1 MISED
6 DKNKVR
12 DATDLVA
19 LVSETVELRPRG
31 NTDLWGCCPFHGEKT
46 PSFHV
51 IPATQVWHCF
61 GCGEGGDA
69 FTYVMKR
76 EGLSFPESIRYLA
89 DRAGIELEED
99 QSFKRSGTKRNR
111 LVEVCEETCSFYHT
125 LLMRGKAATI
135 ARSASSM
142 RRPVASTASVSRRAT
157 ACSSAILD
165 PRASR
170 LRK

>member
-76 EGLSFPESIRYLA
+76 EGLTVPASNSRRTIPSNA
-89 DRAGIELEED
+89 PAP
-99 QSFKRSGTKRNR
+99 SGTAWSR
-111 LVEVCEETCSFYHT
+111 Y
-125 LLMRGKAATI
+125 
-135 ARSASSM
+135 ARKPA
-142 RRPVASTASVSRRAT
+142 PSTTR
-157 ACSSAILD
+157 C
-165 PRASR
+165 
-170 LRK
+170 

>member
-19 LVSETVELRPRG
+19 LVSQTVELRPRG

-76 EGLSFPESIRYLA
+76 EGLSE
-89 DRAGIELEED
+89 DTGELHAE
-99 QSFKRSGTKRNR
+99 SGT
-111 LVEVCEETCSFYHT
+111 
-125 LLMRGKAATI
+125 
-135 ARSASSM
+135 
-142 RRPVASTASVSRRAT
+142 AT
-157 ACSSAILD
+157 ATQDDIKLE
-165 PRASR
+165 
-170 LRK
+170 L